1 MKTIGNILWF
11 VLGGFFWALA
21 DFVAGIIC
29 CITIIGI
36 PLGLQLFKFA
46 GFVFWPFGK
55 KVTPVS
61 PHGLKTVLNIVW
73 LILAGWYFALGYLFT
88 GVIFCITIIGIP
100 FGRQFFKM
108 AHFVL
113 LPLGNDFV
121 K

>member
-1 MKTIGNILWF
+1 MRTIGNILWF
-11 VLGGFFWALA
+11 ILGGFFWAVCEFL
-21 DFVAGIIC
+21 AGIIC
-29 CITIIGI
+29 CITIVGI

-55 KVTPVS
+55 RVTPVN
-61 PHGLKTVLNIVW
+61 PNGFKTVLNIIW
-73 LILAGWYFALGYLFT
+73 AIIFGWMYALGFLFS
-88 GVIFCITIIGIP
+88 GLLLCITIIGIP

-108 AHFVL
+108 AHFAL